1 MLLLSFDIASNF
13 DVKKDPWDYASM
25 ERVLSSAPTSLI
37 REVSSTSR
45 QPDQSSMVTWHIF
58 CLGKQA
64 THLSPKYLPH
74 FHNRTQSCI
83 ATIQKIACAF
93 GGDETP
99 PGMFRGIDVKKKVQR
114 PSSLQ
119 ILDNP
124 SRSNISPMNT
134 KV

>member
-1 MLLLSFDIASNF
+1 M
-13 DVKKDPWDYASM
+13 
-25 ERVLSSAPTSLI
+25 
-37 REVSSTSR
+37 SR
-45 QPDQSSMVTWHIF
+45 QPDKSSMATWHIF
-58 CLGKQA
+58 CPGKQA
-64 THLSPKYLPH
+64 THLPPEYLPH
-74 FHNRTQSCI
+74 FHNISQSCI

-99 PGMFRGIDVKKKVQR
+99 PGMFRGIDVNKKVQR

-119 ILDNP
+119 ILDSP